1 MASKIKK
8 SDEEW
13 RKLLSRDAYLVT
25 RHAGTERPF
34 TRDDFPK
41 APGRFHCVCCDA
53 PLFETADKFESG
65 TGWPSFTRP
74 SAEASI
80 GERVDRSFFIRRT
93 EVVCDRCDAHLGH
106 VFADGPAPTGLRYCI
121 NGVALR
127 YEAEEPTN
135 CSGT

>member
-1 MASKIKK
+1 MGSKIKK

-13 RKLLSRDAYLVT
+13 RELLSREAYLVT

-34 TRDDFPK
+34 SNDDFPK
-41 APGRFHCVCCDA
+41 APGRFHCVCCGA
-53 PLFETADKFESG
+53 QLFETTDKFESG

-74 SAEASI
+74 AAEAPV
-80 GERVDRSFFIRRT
+80 GERVDRSLFIRRT

-121 NGVALR
+121 NGVALH
-127 YEAEEPTN
+127 YEADEPADSTDM
-135 CSGT
+135 